1 MDIEINEMLNEQNRK
16 LFIKKLKL
24 DLDSNS
30 EVTLLTITNIV
41 KIEIAKLLSSL
52 KKIYLKYEIAFDD
65 TLFKDILLEA
75 KKVIISDME
84 TLIEDRKEK
93 INNYT
98 DYDNN
103 LQINKKYINDYGQY
117 IDELQKE
124 EEDNVKLSV
133 SEVASSKI
141 YQEITNRKLFEKED
155 IQLVVY
161 EQINSIFAN
170 DVGKRIT
177 DEVKLRNNTLK
188 NMSRETYSY
197 YKDLNN
203 NTVKRAKR
211 KEKTG

>member
-155 IQLVVY
+155 IQ
-161 EQINSIFAN
+161 
-170 DVGKRIT
+170 
-177 DEVKLRNNTLK
+177 
-188 NMSRETYSY
+188 
-197 YKDLNN
+197 
-203 NTVKRAKR
+203 
-211 KEKTG
+211 

>member
-1 MDIEINEMLNEQNRK
+1 M
-16 LFIKKLKL
+16 
-24 DLDSNS
+24 
-30 EVTLLTITNIV
+30 
-41 KIEIAKLLSSL
+41 
-52 KKIYLKYEIAFDD
+52 
-65 TLFKDILLEA
+65 
-75 KKVIISDME
+75 
-84 TLIEDRKEK
+84 
-93 INNYT
+93 
-98 DYDNN
+98 
-103 LQINKKYINDYGQY
+103 
-117 IDELQKE
+117 QKE